1 MYEKLLSSTWRELTA
16 IYFSLKSFKS
26 YFVKNE
32 VLLRTDSYASS
43 RIVKVGS
50 NKNDLQELA
59 LSIYQFCKREQNERA
74 DTLSKFND
82 TDDWEISKCLFN
94 KLNSLWGPYTF
105 DRFANTYNKKVKK
118 FNSKFLCPEHTE

>member
-26 YFVKNE
+26 NLVKKNNE
-32 VLLRTDSYASS
+32 VLLRTDSCASS

-59 LSIYQFCKREQNERA
+59 LSIFQFCESNNIKLSVEWVPREQNERA

-82 TDDWEISKCLFN
+82 TENWEISKCLFN
-94 KLNSLWGPYTF
+94 HSH
-105 DRFANTYNKKVKK
+105 
-118 FNSKFLCPEHTE
+118 KFL